1 MIDGFIYFSNLISPM
16 FYKIVYMSIVGSI
29 LGMTILCITKLFD
42 SKLSAKTKCF
52 MWLIPLLFFMMPV
65 NRIQITTTKDLGIA
79 SVMTKLENSLN
90 DVPMAQEMNMQLGSE
105 QIKNDSIN
113 TSVLEK
119 EENTENSKIS
129 GTNQTITIYEI
140 LPILWVLGMS
150 MSAIM
155 LLLGNILLNRRV
167 NQALKL
173 EDSTVRL
180 ILMKCKRRLQITKK
194 IEIRLHSRN
203 VSPCIYG
210 IRTPKILVS
219 EEFLQNSSEVIENV
233 FLHELSHYKRKDMLT
248 NYILL
253 MMTAIHWFN
262 PLVYGFFKK
271 IRQEMELATDEIALS
286 RMEEQEKKQYGRT
299 LIDLLQTYE
308 TEKVATKLLC
318 MTDDNKNMERRIRK
332 IKLSTK
338 LKQYK
343 LSILVFTM
351 VMVLGIASM
360 FVLKPTSFASTNEH
374 EKELYKIVKEY
385 LIKQEQQNHES
396 IEKKRETTDDDFQTF
411 IDMKELG
418 IKKEKDETH
427 VYVWAI
433 IQSYYVQEELTS
445 TGSSMPYKFII
456 RNNEIVDYEIPKD
469 GAQYQKTLET
479 IFPEDIRE
487 KMQNIQTSSDSQMLE
502 KQAQKYYQYLDNE
515 SSDINVKS
523 ASTKG
528 DYTENMEIV
537 HVSKL
542 AGKWKPYM
550 AQDKDGNEINL
561 RDIYGSGISTYGGE
575 LVIKQNGTYTEWI
588 GVYSEEEIDR
598 LTGICEVYGNGE
610 KGMLISN
617 QGETKTIQIIQNGIN
632 SLEVLKVT
640 NEEGISIYF
649 SK

>member
-360 FVLKPTSFASTNEH
+360 FVLKPTSLASTNEH

-528 DYTENMEIV
+528 NYTENMEIV

>member
-528 DYTENMEIV
+528 NYTENMEIV

>member
-52 MWLIPLLFFMMPV
+52 MWLIPLLFLMMPV

-332 IKLSTK
+332 ISTK

-528 DYTENMEIV
+528 NYTENMEIV

-598 LTGICEVYGNGE
+598 FTGICEVYGNGE

>member
-1 MIDGFIYFSNLISPM
+1 MIDGFIYFSNLISPI

-29 LGMTILCITKLFD
+29 LGVTILCITKFFD
-42 SKLSAKTKCF
+42 SKLSAKIKCF

-65 NRIQITTTKDLGIA
+65 NRIQIKTTQDFSIP
-79 SVMTKLENSLN
+79 SVMTKLENSLTE
-90 DVPMAQEMNMQLGSE
+90 VPMAQEIKAPVNSA
-105 QIKNDSIN
+105 QIEN
-113 TSVLEK
+113 TSMAVLEK
-119 EENTENSKIS
+119 DENKIS
-129 GTNQTITIYEI
+129 ATNQTIYEI
-140 LPILWVLGMS
+140 LPILWVLGMGIS
-150 MSAIM
+150 IIM
-155 LLLGNILLNRRV
+155 LLLGNILLNHRV
-167 NQALKL
+167 KHAFKL
-173 EDSTVRL
+173 EDSGVRF

-194 IEIRLHSRN
+194 IEIRLHRDN

-210 IRTPKILVS
+210 IWKPKILVS
-219 EEFLQNSSEVIENV
+219 EEFLKNNSEVIENV

-248 NYILL
+248 NYVLL

-262 PLVYGFFKK
+262 PFVYGFFKK

-286 RMEEQEKKQYGRT
+286 RMDVEEKKQYGRT

-343 LSILVFTM
+343 LSILVFTTI
-351 VMVLGIASM
+351 MVLGIASL
-360 FVLKPTSFASTNEH
+360 FVLKPTSFAITNED
-374 EKELYKIVKEY
+374 EKELYKTVKQY
-385 LIKQEQQNHES
+385 LIKQEQQNY
-396 IEKKRETTDDDFQTF
+396 EKKRENEKINDDDFQTF

-418 IKKEKDETH
+418 ITKENDETY
-427 VYVWAI
+427 VYVWAT
-433 IQSYYVQEELTS
+433 IQSYYIEEKLTS
-445 TGSSMPYKFII
+445 TGSSIPYKFTLK
-456 RNNEIVDYEIPKD
+456 NNEIIGYEIPKD
-469 GAQYQKTLET
+469 GDQYEKTLET

-487 KMQNIQTSSDSQMLE
+487 KMQKIQTSYDSQMLE
-502 KQAQKYYQYLDNE
+502 QQAQKHYQYLNNE
-515 SSDINVKS
+515 TSNNNVNS
-523 ASTKG
+523 AATKG
-528 DYTENMEIV
+528 NYTENMESV

-542 AGKWKPYM
+542 AGKWKLYM

-588 GVYSEEEIDR
+588 GVYSEEEMDR
-598 LTGICEVYGNGE
+598 FTGICEVYGDGE

-617 QGETKTIQIIQNGIN
+617 QGETKTIQIIKDDIN

-640 NEEGISIYF
+640 NEEGISTYF

>member
-1 MIDGFIYFSNLISPM
+1 MIDAFIYFSNLISPM

-52 MWLIPLLFFMMPV
+52 MWLIPLLFLMMPV

-90 DVPMAQEMNMQLGSE
+90 DVPMAQEMNMQLGNE

-129 GTNQTITIYEI
+129 GTKQNITIYEI

-194 IEIRLHSRN
+194 IEIRLQSRN

-219 EEFLQNSSEVIENV
+219 EEFLQNSNEVIENV

-360 FVLKPTSFASTNEH
+360 FVLKPTSFASTNEY

-456 RNNEIVDYEIPKD
+456 KNNEIVDYEIPKD

-528 DYTENMEIV
+528 DYTENTEIV
-537 HVSKL
+537 DVSKL

-598 LTGICEVYGNGE
+598 FTGICEVYGDGE

-617 QGETKTIQIIQNGIN
+617 QGETKTIQIMQNGIN

>member
-52 MWLIPLLFFMMPV
+52 MWLIPLLFLMMPV

-528 DYTENMEIV
+528 NYTENMEIV

-598 LTGICEVYGNGE
+598 FTGICEVYGNGE